1 MSIPHKETTMPLP
14 IFVGQPGQF
23 GYMSFDDAKYNIVK
37 ALVEHAATHKVGF
50 CRNFAILARCAGW
63 KWRGKDVTHDD
74 VCSTYDSLVN
84 NCVDNINKIT
94 DDDIR
99 GTRWH
104 TSASTGRIHVTVL
117 YYVNQNS
124 IQVFITTD
132 IIN

>member
-1 MSIPHKETTMPLP
+1 MTLP
-14 IFVGQPGQF
+14 IYVGQPGQF
-23 GYMSFDDAKYNIVK
+23 GYMSFDDAKQNIVK
-37 ALVEHAATHKVGF
+37 ALVEYAATHKEGF
-50 CRNFAILARCAGW
+50 CRNFALMTKFAGW
-63 KWRGKDVTHDD
+63 KWRFDEITHDE

-84 NCVDNINKIT
+84 TCVDNINKIT
-94 DDDIR
+94 DDDIS

-132 IIN
+132 IT